1 MRSNKRKRLEAKG
14 WKVGSAKEFL
24 GLSSQ
29 EEAYIE
35 IKLRLA
41 ESLRNQ
47 RLRRQMTQSDLAKA
61 IKSSQSR
68 VAKMEAGEGSVSL
81 DLLVRTLLAL
91 GASSKRPDPTPLTT
105 KIRPGSMIRDRIHNE
120 EEPYTI
126 PCGSPR
132 MSCHDRRDPGLG
144 MRTVR
149 RTLF

>member
-14 WKVGSAKEFL
+14 WEVGDAKDFL

-47 RLRRQMTQSDLAKA
+47 RLRRQMTQSDLAKT
-61 IKSSQSR
+61 IRSSQSR
-68 VAKMEAGEGSVSL
+68 IAKMEAGEHSVSL

-91 GASSKRPDPTPLTT
+91 GASGPDLARFLSKR
-105 KIRPGSMIRDRIHNE
+105 KS
-120 EEPYTI
+120 
-126 PCGSPR
+126 SPAA
-132 MSCHDRRDPGLG
+132 
-144 MRTVR
+144 
-149 RTLF
+149 